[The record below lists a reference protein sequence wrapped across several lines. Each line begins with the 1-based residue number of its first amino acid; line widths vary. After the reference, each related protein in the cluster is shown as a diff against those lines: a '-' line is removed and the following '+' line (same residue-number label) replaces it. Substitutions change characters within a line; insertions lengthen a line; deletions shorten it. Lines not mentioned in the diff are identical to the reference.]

1 MSKRAF
7 MASAF
12 ALALALSAAAP
23 SGARKT
29 VRPNLDRLA
38 QGKGWK
44 VMERSVSRLRDGDKK
59 GVRFDARPTI
69 GVAWLED
76 FEFGDGEI
84 EFDVRGKDE
93 LQRSFVGV
101 VFHGVDERT
110 YDAIYF
116 RPFNFKSADALRRL
130 HAVQYISHPEFTWQ
144 KLRAEHPGQYEKPVQ
159 PIPNPNGWFHVR
171 VNVSYPKVSVYVDG
185 AQEPSLVVEQLS
197 GQKKGWLGFYV
208 SSDSGGDFANLK
220 ITPAS

>member
-1 MSKRAF
+1 M
-7 MASAF
+7 MSAF
-12 ALALALSAAAP
+12 VLALALSAAATGG
-23 SGARKT
+23 SRKT

-38 QGKGWK
+38 RGEGWK
-44 VMERSVSRLRDGDKK
+44 VFERSVSSLKDGDKK

-69 GVAWLED
+69 GVAWLEN

-84 EFDVRGKDE
+84 EFDVRGRDE
-93 LQRSFVGV
+93 FQRSFVGV

-110 YDAIYF
+110 YEAIYF

-159 PIPNPNGWFHVR
+159 PVPDPNGWFHVR
-171 VNVSYPKVSVYVDG
+171 VSVSYPKVSVYVNG

-197 GQKKGWLGFYV
+197 GRKKGWLGFYV
-208 SSDSGGDFANLK
+208 SSDSGGDFAGLK